1 MNQCFPGKALIRF
14 PASPMD
20 YENRETER
28 AWLFPTISRS
38 ALSMEKGKEK
48 SPSCKSRLSG
58 APKKIPYKK
67 LLNHSAAGA
76 AGVPS
81 GVFVVGKMVIRC
93 PLPAATLQAGASQTM
108 LTVELHMT
116 KCITE
121 LYCAPVR
128 GGKRTR
134 FVGER

>member
-1 MNQCFPGKALIRF
+1 MKFDSANESVLPWESTDKISC
-14 PASPMD
+14 SPMD

-81 GVFVVGKMVIRC
+81 GVFVVGKMAGIRYQIC
-93 PLPAATLQAGASQTM
+93 CILESKRAQRIKGFLR
-108 LTVELHMT
+108 LTGLS
-116 KCITE
+116 
-121 LYCAPVR
+121 PR
-128 GGKRTR
+128 R
-134 FVGER
+134 F

>member
-1 MNQCFPGKALIRF
+1 
-14 PASPMD
+14 
-20 YENRETER
+20 
-28 AWLFPTISRS
+28 
-38 ALSMEKGKEK
+38 MEKGKEK

-93 PLPAATLQAGASQTM
+93 PLSAVRYP
-108 LTVELHMT
+108 LTAYRCPLT
-116 KCITE
+116 D
-121 LYCAPVR
+121 R
-128 GGKRTR
+128 
-134 FVGER
+134 

>member
-1 MNQCFPGKALIRF
+1 
-14 PASPMD
+14 MD

-81 GVFVVGKMVIRC
+81 GVFVVGKMVIRYPLTAYRC
-93 PLPAATLQAGASQTM
+93 PLTD
-108 LTVELHMT
+108 
-116 KCITE
+116 
-121 LYCAPVR
+121 R
-128 GGKRTR
+128 
-134 FVGER
+134 